1 MARRREERPEG
12 AGDVAQLDADLRE
25 VRRLLRAAQVPDRVL
40 AAVRTRA
47 QLSGRRTTGEFQS
60 NRGRRWRLRP
70 EDPQYGTEA
79 DCKVIELRL
88 LGMMLEFVNAPDV
101 GDEARDLLARYLG
114 KAPEPGRYRDV
125 LTLER
130 LDYNHFANEVPTPG
144 RSEFHIGHEDPA
156 IRPRHVP
163 DNVSWR
169 TLRSNL
175 IQGDMTLVEARTR
188 LVQLVARY
196 FGLGEVT
203 IHPDEIV

>member
-1 MARRREERPEG
+1 MATAPQDG
-12 AGDVAQLDADLRE
+12 HDIAQLNSDLRE
-25 VRRLLRAAQVPDRVL
+25 IRRLLRGAEVPDRVL

-47 QLSGRRTTGEFQS
+47 QLSGRRTTGEFRS
-60 NRGRRWRLRP
+60 NRGRRWLLQP
-70 EDPQYGTEA
+70 EDPQFGSEV

-88 LGMMLEFVNAPDV
+88 LGMMLQFVDAPDV
-101 GDEARDLLARYLG
+101 GEEARTVLARYLG
-114 KAPEPGRYRDV
+114 RVPEPGTYRDV

-130 LDYNHFANEVPTPG
+130 LAYNHFANEVPTPG
-144 RSEFHIGHEDPA
+144 RSEFHIGHDDPTL
-156 IRPRHVP
+156 RPRHVP
-163 DNVSWR
+163 DNISWR

-175 IQGDMTLVEARTR
+175 IQGDMTLAEARTR

>member
-1 MARRREERPEG
+1 MASAPQDETE
-12 AGDVAQLDADLRE
+12 AGQLDSDLRE
-25 VRRLLRAAQVPDRVL
+25 IRRLLRQAGVPDRVL

-60 NRGRRWRLRP
+60 NRGRRWLLRP
-70 EDPQYGTEA
+70 EDPQYGSEA
-79 DCKVIELRL
+79 DCKIIELRL

-101 GDEARDLLARYLG
+101 GDDARDLLARYLG
-114 KAPEPGRYRDV
+114 KRPEPGAYRDV

-144 RSEFHIGHEDPA
+144 RSEFHIGHEDPTR
-156 IRPRHVP
+156 RPRHVP
-163 DNVSWR
+163 DNISWR

-175 IQGDMTLVEARTR
+175 IQGDMTLVLARTR

>member
-1 MARRREERPEG
+1 MAPDPQDG
-12 AGDVAQLDADLRE
+12 HDVGQLDADLRE
-25 VRRLLRAAQVPDRVL
+25 TRRRLRGAGVPDRVL

-60 NRGRRWRLRP
+60 NRGRRWLLRP
-70 EDPQYGTEA
+70 EDPQYGSEA

-88 LGMMLEFVNAPDV
+88 LGMMLEFVNAPD
-101 GDEARDLLARYLG
+101 GDDQARELLARYLG
-114 KAPEPGRYRDV
+114 QRPVPGTYRDV

-144 RSEFHIGHEDPA
+144 RSEFHIGHDDPSR
-156 IRPRHVP
+156 RPRHVP

>member
-1 MARRREERPEG
+1 MVRRPEDG
-12 AGDVAQLDADLRE
+12 YERLDVAQFDVDLRE
-25 VRRLLRAAQVPDRVL
+25 IRRLLRAAGVPDRVL
-40 AAVRTRA
+40 NAVRTRA
-47 QLSGRRTTGEFQS
+47 QLSGRRTTGEFRS
-60 NRGRRWRLRP
+60 NRGRRWLLRT
-70 EDPQYGTEA
+70 EDPQYGIEA
-79 DCKVIELRL
+79 DCKIIELRL
-88 LGMMLEFVNAPDV
+88 LGMMLEFVDAPDV
-101 GDEARDLLARYLG
+101 GEDTRTLLARYLG
-114 KAPEPGRYRDV
+114 KLPVAGTYRDV

-144 RSEFHIGHEDPA
+144 RSEFHIGHVDPTL
-156 IRPRHVP
+156 RPRHVP